1 MSGHDAFRSWRWD
14 REDQAAGR
22 QALVIERHGHRIVAD
37 HDGLLI
43 DGQRLDTQPF
53 YEGLTGKAL
62 HMEDDEGL
70 ALEALRLDDDGH
82 LVYRGRPVA
91 ILHPREDGTSN
102 PGALDLLTDTTAS
115 SPRHSCPR
123 KDPAA

>member
-1 MSGHDAFRSWRWD
+1 MSGHDEFRSWRWD
-14 REDQAAGR
+14 REDKAAGK

-43 DGQRLDTQPF
+43 DGQRLDPHPF

-62 HMEDDEGL
+62 HMEDTEGA
-70 ALEALRLDDDGH
+70 ALEALRLDDDGL

-91 ILHPREDGTSN
+91 CLHPCEDGTAN
-102 PGALDLLTDTTAS
+102 PGRLDLLTTDTA
-115 SPRHSCPR
+115 SPRHLAPR
-123 KDPAA
+123 RSTVA